1 MSRGRHSEHEI
12 PEGVGLTALLIA
24 RARAVESQRP
34 DRLFDDAFAE
44 DFVAAAGPAFSFYG
58 RPVPPPM
65 EAGAVQLWLASAE
78 RS

>member
-1 MSRGRHSEHEI
+1 MTDPESWLTCHGWRSRLHS
-12 PEGVGLTALLIA
+12 A
-24 RARAVESQRP
+24 
-34 DRLFDDAFAE
+34 AE
-44 DFVAAAGPAFSFYG
+44 RFLFYG